1 MRLKYVCSILVV
13 YLYPKFQNQFFS
25 YFREDAGG
33 GGEGEGGVEVV
44 TWNKSSESNRKKKK
58 KKGNRLK
65 PKLNQRLY
73 NLEKLNAFREREA
86 LVLHR
91 KSVGSLSLG
100 LYLVIVFSSV
110 ISA

>member
-33 GGEGEGGVEVV
+33 GGRGGEGRGVEVV

-58 KKGNRLK
+58 KNRLK

-73 NLEKLNAFREREA
+73 NLEKFNVCLTFLLEREK
-86 LVLHR
+86 R
-91 KSVGSLSLG
+91 WFYIEN
-100 LYLVIVFSSV
+100 LYVAYL
-110 ISA
+110 

>member
-33 GGEGEGGVEVV
+33 GGRGRGRGEHGRNPARL
-44 TWNKSSESNRKKKK
+44 TKKKKKKKKK

-73 NLEKLNAFREREA
+73 NLEKLNACLTFLLEREKRWFYIEN
-86 LVLHR
+86 L
-91 KSVGSLSLG
+91 
-100 LYLVIVFSSV
+100 
-110 ISA
+110 

>member
-1 MRLKYVCSILVV
+1 M
-13 YLYPKFQNQFFS
+13 
-25 YFREDAGG
+25 
-33 GGEGEGGVEVV
+33 EVV
-44 TWNKSSESNRKKKK
+44 TWNKSSESNRKKKRK
-58 KKGNRLK
+58 RKRNRPKL
-65 PKLNQRLY
+65 KLNQRLY
-73 NLEKLNAFREREA
+73 NLEKLNSCLTFLLEREA

>member
-33 GGEGEGGVEVV
+33 GGGGGGGVEGVK
-44 TWNKSSESNRKKKK
+44 WKKSSESNRKKKK
-58 KKGNRLK
+58 KNRLK

-73 NLEKLNAFREREA
+73 NLEKFNVCLTFLLEREKRWFYIEN
-86 LVLHR
+86 L
-91 KSVGSLSLG
+91 
-100 LYLVIVFSSV
+100 
-110 ISA
+110 

>member
-33 GGEGEGGVEVV
+33 GEGRGGEGRGVEVV
-44 TWNKSSESNRKKKK
+44 TWNKSSESNRKKKEK
-58 KKGNRLK
+58 RNRLK

-73 NLEKLNAFREREA
+73 NLEKLNACLTFLLERER
-86 LVLHR
+86 
-91 KSVGSLSLG
+91 SVG
-100 LYLVIVFSSV
+100 FT
-110 ISA
+110 

>member
-33 GGEGEGGVEVV
+33 GGGRGGGVVVV
-44 TWNKSSESNRKKKK
+44 TWNKTSESNRKKKNK
-58 KKGNRLK
+58 KKKKRNRLK

-73 NLEKLNAFREREA
+73 NLEKFNVCLTFLLEREKRWFYIEN
-86 LVLHR
+86 L
-91 KSVGSLSLG
+91 
-100 LYLVIVFSSV
+100 
-110 ISA
+110 

>member
-1 MRLKYVCSILVV
+1 MR
-13 YLYPKFQNQFFS
+13 
-25 YFREDAGG
+25 EG
-33 GGEGEGGVEVV
+33 GGEGRGGGVEVV

-58 KKGNRLK
+58 KKKKNKTEKAKTEKTPIK
-65 PKLNQRLY
+65 PRKAQRLPY
-73 NLEKLNAFREREA
+73 FSFREREA

>member
-33 GGEGEGGVEVV
+33 GGRGRGVEVV

-58 KKGNRLK
+58 KKKKKRNRLK

-73 NLEKLNAFREREA
+73 NLEKLNACLTFLLEREKRWFYIEN
-86 LVLHR
+86 L
-91 KSVGSLSLG
+91 
-100 LYLVIVFSSV
+100 
-110 ISA
+110 

>member
-1 MRLKYVCSILVV
+1 MR
-13 YLYPKFQNQFFS
+13 
-25 YFREDAGG
+25 EGG
-33 GGEGEGGVEVV
+33 GGGGGVEVV
-44 TWNKSSESNRKKKK
+44 TWNKSSESNRKKKKK